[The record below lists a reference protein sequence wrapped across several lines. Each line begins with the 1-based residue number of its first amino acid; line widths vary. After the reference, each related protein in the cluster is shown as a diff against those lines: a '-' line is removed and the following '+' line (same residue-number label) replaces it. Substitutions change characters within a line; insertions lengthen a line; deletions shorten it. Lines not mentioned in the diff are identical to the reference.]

1 MATLNVY
8 RFTPGKPMIHSLESA
23 REFLASTK
31 QPLRIRTANGY
42 YEICHGSIAYIEFVN
57 EWMDLERWR
66 HIGADAVRS
75 VYENRK
81 IINAR
86 FKH

>member
-1 MATLNVY
+1 MPTINAY
-8 RFTPGKPMIHSLESA
+8 RFTPGKPMIYSMESA

-31 QPLRIRTANGY
+31 QPLRIKTDRGY
-42 YEICHGSIAYIEFVN
+42 YEIYNGTISLVEHVN
-57 EWMDLERWR
+57 EWMVLERWMKF
-66 HIGADAVRS
+66 GDDAVRCI
-75 VYENRK
+75 YQIRK

>member
-1 MATLNVY
+1 MPTINAY
-8 RFTPGKPMIHSLESA
+8 RVTPGKPMIWSLESA

-31 QPLRIRTANGY
+31 QPLRIKTARGY
-42 YEICHGSIAYIEFVN
+42 YEIYRGTIALIESVN
-57 EWMDLERWR
+57 EWMVLEHWR
-66 HIGADAVRS
+66 KIGEDAVRC